1 VTPDAR
7 TLLKPLLATTW
18 VARVL
23 VEDLKDNPEALARAA
38 AMPTTKATRAV
49 TTAKGA
55 PPASTAAR
63 ARAAEKVLE
72 KGKDER
78 VQPLGVGMPD
88 P

>member
-1 VTPDAR
+1 M
-7 TLLKPLLATTW
+7 
-18 VARVL
+18 
-23 VEDLKDNPEALARAA
+23 VEDLKDNPEALARVA
-38 AMPTTKATRAV
+38 AMPTTKATHAASALKAHAEAPATATTML

-55 PPASTAAR
+55 QPPASTAAR

>member
-1 VTPDAR
+1 M
-7 TLLKPLLATTW
+7 
-18 VARVL
+18 

-38 AMPTTKATRAV
+38 AMPTTKATHAV

-55 PPASTAAR
+55 QPPASTAAR